1 MKPHRRP
8 PQPSSSGK
16 GTRPEGSGKI
26 RGGNI
31 HGGNIHDQAM
41 DEFHSFFEKLS
52 SLDDLK
58 WSSEGEPQ
66 STQSIQSKAKSAY
79 RHATTPRLRPDPAEN
94 EGRRVAPR
102 PKMNVV
108 KSDSMASGK
117 EGLANSVAHPRRS
130 KKISSGDATRYLKLA
145 LISLILFGL
154 GLGAGWAALSLPD
167 RFQQKMPAL
176 ARFLENGKTSGVGE
190 RYHSLARDGMRIIDR
205 IKPLLGWGSAG
216 KADDRPGK
224 EKASGAGTSSRNIQ
238 GTSSSTQ
245 GAVPGYLVPLS
256 NGKKAPLDPVRLPA
270 FSRRN
275 STPSTGN
282 GTVTGAGNGAGNTP
296 LQSVYAPNSA
306 PSHILQV
313 GACSSYACVENFRKL
328 LLGRVSSNSIQI
340 VKQQNADGSRT
351 IQRIRIG
358 PLGKMDA
365 EELKSSL
372 IALDP
377 QFRGAYII
385 STR

>member
-8 PQPSSSGK
+8 QQPSSSGK
-16 GTRPEGSGKI
+16 RTRPERS
-26 RGGNI
+26 GNI
-31 HGGNIHDQAM
+31 RDKAQE
-41 DEFHSFFEKLS
+41 DFHSFFEKLS

-66 STQSIQSKAKSAY
+66 SIQSKAKSAY
-79 RHATTPRLRPDPAEN
+79 RQATTPRLRPNPAGN
-94 EGRRVAPR
+94 EGTRVASR

-108 KSDSMASGK
+108 KSDSMATGK
-117 EGLANSVAHPRRS
+117 EGLANSVAHLRRS
-130 KKISSGDATRYLKLA
+130 KKITSGDATRFLKLA
-145 LISLILFGL
+145 LISLLLFGL

-176 ARFLENGKTSGVGE
+176 ARFLENGKNIGTGE
-190 RYHSLARDGMRIIDR
+190 RYQSLARDGMRMIER
-205 IKPLLGWGSAG
+205 IKPMLGWGSGGNAEY
-216 KADDRPGK
+216 RPGK
-224 EKASGAGTSSRNIQ
+224 EKASGPGTSGRKIQ
-238 GTSSSTQ
+238 GTSSSTR
-245 GAVPGYLVPLS
+245 GAVSGNREQLA
-256 NGKKAPLDPVRLPA
+256 NAKKAPLDPVRLPA
-270 FSRRN
+270 FSRQD
-275 STPSTGN
+275 SAPSTGN
-282 GTVTGAGNGAGNTP
+282 GTGIGTTNGTGKTTTKSA
-296 LQSVYAPNSA
+296 YAPNSA

-313 GACSSYACVENFRKL
+313 GACSSYTCVENFRKL

-340 VKQQNADGSRT
+340 VKQQSADGSRM

-385 STR
+385 GGR